1 MRRRKRSENDDARRE
16 KSVPLEDSKVVALFL
31 FFSSDKKFSPFETD
45 TKLIRSL
52 LSFNSSQNKEGPT
65 RTRERTDVSR
75 INAQYI
81 STVFDALFIF
91 E

>member
-1 MRRRKRSENDDARRE
+1 MQKI
-16 KSVPLEDSKVVALFL
+16 
-31 FFSSDKKFSPFETD
+31 FSFETD